1 MCVFWT
7 IAIGDFLIIA
17 QYALTCSQSIALTA
31 KKLLTVVSEPTER
44 ITMSTNFPNSLD
56 NFPNPSSTTNLDS
69 SGSGN
74 SSLRH
79 STQHQNAN
87 DAIEALEAKLGI
99 NFSSSTISIDF
110 IVNLLLMTTGEHNQG
125 VVRVITGGPFP
136 TAITWFKDLSKT
148 IKLVEKEYSY
158 DLRHNINQVTVRLYD
173 GTVANTVKR
182 TIVDTKTLS
191 GPFEIER
198 VRTVS

>member
-1 MCVFWT
+1 
-7 IAIGDFLIIA
+7 
-17 QYALTCSQSIALTA
+17 
-31 KKLLTVVSEPTER
+31 
-44 ITMSTNFPNSLD
+44 
-56 NFPNPSSTTNLDS
+56 
-69 SGSGN
+69 
-74 SSLRH
+74 
-79 STQHQNAN
+79 
-87 DAIEALEAKLGI
+87 
-99 NFSSSTISIDF
+99 
-110 IVNLLLMTTGEHNQG
+110 MTTGEHNQG

>member
-1 MCVFWT
+1 M
-7 IAIGDFLIIA
+7 
-17 QYALTCSQSIALTA
+17 ALTA
-31 KKLLTVVSEPTER
+31 KKLLTVVAEPTER
-44 ITMSTNFPNSLD
+44 IAMSTNFPNSLD

-158 DLRHNINQVTVRLYD
+158 DLRRNINQVTVRLYD

-182 TIVDTKTLS
+182 TIVDVKTLD
-191 GPFEIER
+191 GPFEVER